1 MSIRTQGQ
9 IQPGSRATGMTQG
22 NQGTQ
27 KTQDSQPKHGNQGNQ
42 DHDNPDQRDRNLINS
57 IPTGLPSWLHWLD
70 SCPST
75 NTWALEQGGDLPH
88 GTVIFT
94 RHQTAGRGQHNRVWA
109 SPPGVI
115 TASVLLDRLSPRQLS
130 GFSLVVGLA
139 VIYGVEAAIP
149 QLTGRCQLKWP
160 NDVLVCDRKLAGIL
174 CETTPGPTGCRVV
187 VGVGL
192 NHRAEFTET
201 PQITETT
208 PLGRPPISL
217 HHLVPAVPS
226 DLALLTQIRHWL
238 LQAGD
243 VARRCPDAAPLQ
255 PFVPALTQRDALY
268 GRLVTLTQAE
278 QAVTGIVQGIDDQG
292 RLLIRLSTGQLQRF
306 SVGRVSWG

>member
-1 MSIRTQGQ
+1 
-9 IQPGSRATGMTQG
+9 MTQG
-22 NQGTQ
+22 NQQAQ
-27 KTQDSQPKHGNQGNQ
+27 KTQDNQPKQGNQGNQGNQAQGNQAQGDQ
-42 DHDNPDQRDRNLINS
+42 DHDNPDQCDRKPINS

-75 NTWALEQGGDLPH
+75 NTWALQQSGDLPH

-94 RHQTAGRGQHNRVWA
+94 RRQTAGRGQHNRVWA

-115 TASVLLDRLSPRQLS
+115 TASVLLDWLSPRQLS

-174 CETTPGPTGCRVV
+174 CETTSSPTGCRVV

-192 NHRAEFTET
+192 NHRTEFIESLQT
-201 PQITETT
+201 TETT
-208 PLGRPPISL
+208 PPGRPPISL
-217 HHLVPAVPS
+217 HNLVAAVPS
-226 DLALLTQIRHWL
+226 DLTLLTQIRHWL

-243 VARRCPDAAPLQ
+243 VVRRCPDTTPLQ
-255 PFVPALTQRDALY
+255 PFIPALTQRDALY
-268 GRLVTLTQAE
+268 GRPVTLTQAE
-278 QAVTGIVQGIDDQG
+278 QTVTGIAQGIDDQG
-292 RLLIRLSTGQLQRF
+292 RLLLCSSTGQLQRF
-306 SVGRVSWG
+306 SAGRVSWV

>member
-1 MSIRTQGQ
+1 
-9 IQPGSRATGMTQG
+9 MTQG
-22 NQGTQ
+22 NQQAQ
-27 KTQDSQPKHGNQGNQ
+27 KPQDNPPKHSNQSDHDQGNR
-42 DHDNPDQRDRNLINS
+42 DQGDRNPINR
-57 IPTGLPSWLHWLD
+57 IPTGLPLWLHWLD

-75 NTWALEQGGDLPH
+75 NTWGLEQGGDFPH

-94 RHQTAGRGQHNRVWA
+94 RRQTAGRGQHNRVWA

-149 QLTGRCQLKWP
+149 QLTGRCRLKWP

-192 NHRAEFTET
+192 NHRAKFTEN
-201 PQITETT
+201 PQSPEMN
-208 PLGRPPISL
+208 PPGRPPISL

-226 DLALLTQIRHWL
+226 DLTLLTQIRHWL

-243 VARRCPDAAPLQ
+243 VVRRCPDTTPLQ
-255 PFVPALTQRDALY
+255 PFIPALTQRDALY
-268 GRLVTLTQAE
+268 GRPVTLTQAE
-278 QAVTGIVQGIDDQG
+278 QTITGTAQGIDDQG
-292 RLLIRLSTGQLQRF
+292 RLLICSSTGQLQGF
-306 SVGRVSWG
+306 SAGRVSWT

>member
-1 MSIRTQGQ
+1 
-9 IQPGSRATGMTQG
+9 MTQE
-22 NQGTQ
+22 NQGAR
-27 KTQDSQPKHGNQGNQ
+27 KTQDSQIPQDSWGNQ
-42 DHDNPDQRDRNLINS
+42 DHDNFGRCDRNSIAPIDS

-75 NTWALEQGGDLPH
+75 NTWGLEQGGDLPH

-94 RHQTAGRGQHNRVWA
+94 RRQTAGRGQHNRIWA
-109 SPPGVI
+109 APPGVI

-149 QLTGRCQLKWP
+149 QLTGRCRLKWP

-174 CETTPGPTGCRVV
+174 CETTAGPTGCRVV

-192 NHRAEFTET
+192 NHRAELTVL
-201 PQITETT
+201 PQMTAMTLPT
-208 PLGRPPISL
+208 RPPISL
-217 HHLVPAVPS
+217 HHLVSAVPA
-226 DLALLTQIRHWL
+226 DLTLLTQIRHWL

-243 VARRCPDAAPLQ
+243 VVRRCPETAPLQ
-255 PFVPALTQRDALY
+255 PFIPNLTERDALY
-268 GRLVTLTQAE
+268 GRPITLTQAE
-278 QAVTGIVQGIDDQG
+278 QAVTGTAQGIDDQG
-292 RLLIRLSTGQLQRF
+292 RLLLRTPMGQLQRF
-306 SVGRVSWG
+306 SAGRVSWG